1 MRRNSGD
8 DQARDLNRD
17 PTMKEH
23 ERARGKSG
31 AAVLNPKANERSIEN
46 NRDQRTTGMGSRS
59 RKSGE
64 KGSQRMR

>member
-31 AAVLNPKANERSIEN
+31 AAVLNPKANEGSVEN
-46 NRDQRTTGMGSRS
+46 NRDQRTTGMGSS
-59 RKSGE
+59 ARKTGS
-64 KGSQRMR
+64 KGD

>member
-8 DQARDLNRD
+8 GQARDLNRD

-31 AAVLNPKANERSIEN
+31 AAVLDPTANEGTIADN
-46 NRDQRTTGMGSRS
+46 HGQRTTGMGSSAR
-59 RKSGE
+59 E
-64 KGSQRMR
+64 TGSKVG